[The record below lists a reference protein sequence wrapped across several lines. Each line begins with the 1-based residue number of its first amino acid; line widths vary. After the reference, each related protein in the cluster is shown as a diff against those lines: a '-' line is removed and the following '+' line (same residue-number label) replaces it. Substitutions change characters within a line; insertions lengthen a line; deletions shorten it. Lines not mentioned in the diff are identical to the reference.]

1 VIKYLTPIG
10 DYKYEWDKQKR
21 KLLHIAPYD
30 ETTDDTLIICNI
42 LPNMYTYTDDLSPL
56 SVININIT
64 KNGENHE

>member
-1 VIKYLTPIG
+1 MIKYLTPIG

-42 LPNMYTYTDDLSPL
+42 LPNMYTYTDD
-56 SVININIT
+56 
-64 KNGENHE
+64 